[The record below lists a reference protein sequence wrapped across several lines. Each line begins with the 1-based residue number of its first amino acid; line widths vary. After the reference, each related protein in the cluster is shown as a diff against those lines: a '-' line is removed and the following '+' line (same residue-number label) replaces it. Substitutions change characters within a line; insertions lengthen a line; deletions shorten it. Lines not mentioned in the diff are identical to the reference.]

1 MRPAELSFTERCD
14 WLRLARTP
22 RIGPVGFARLIAR
35 FGSADAAL
43 DALPGLARTRG
54 AARPD
59 IPPRT
64 AAEAE
69 LDAMEHAGVRLL
81 ASCETDYPHALACI
95 PAAPPV
101 ILVKGE
107 LALAEKPCCAL
118 VGARNASAAGLRFA
132 RELAHGLGS
141 AGVTVVSGLARG
153 IDGAAHGGAL
163 ETGTIAVLAGGLD
176 YIYPPEHYELHHA
189 IAERGLLV
197 SEVPLGTLPTARDFP
212 RRNRLI
218 SGLSIGVLVIE
229 AAVKSGSLIT
239 ARFAGEQGRE
249 VMAVP
254 GSPLDPR
261 ARGGNQL
268 LRDGAHLIESVED
281 VVAILENTPAVQAD
295 KPPAANGLE
304 DESLDLIDWPDPGS
318 PNGLDAGLDIS
329 ADTPQLPDN
338 TGEPAMPAE
347 RIRALLSP
355 TPISADELARQTRLP
370 VGEIRA
376 ILLELEL
383 AGKIDLLPGGLVQ
396 ISGSS

>member
-1 MRPAELSFTERCD
+1 MSFTERCD

-22 RIGPVGFARLIAR
+22 RIGPVGFARLLAR
-35 FGSADAAL
+35 FGTAEAAL

-54 AARPD
+54 APRPD

-69 LDAMEHAGVRLL
+69 LDAIDRAGVRLL
-81 ASCETDYPHALACI
+81 ASCEPGYPHALACI

-101 ILVKGE
+101 ILVKGQLE
-107 LALAEKPCCAL
+107 LATKPCCAM

-141 AGVTVVSGLARG
+141 AGVTLVSGLARG
-153 IDGAAHGGAL
+153 IDGAAHTGSL

-189 IAERGLLV
+189 ISERGLLV
-197 SEVPLGTLPTARDFP
+197 SEMPLGSLPTARDFP

-218 SGLSIGVLVIE
+218 SGLSTGVLVIE

-239 ARFAGEQGRE
+239 ARFAAEQGRE

-261 ARGGNQL
+261 ARGANQL

-281 VVAILENTPAVQAD
+281 VLAILENTPAIRAET
-295 KPPAANGLE
+295 PPAANGLE
-304 DESLDLIDWPDPGS
+304 DDTLDFIEWP
-318 PNGLDAGLDIS
+318 GLDS
-329 ADTPQLPDN
+329 AD
-338 TGEPAMPAE
+338 EAPAQPAPPEQARPAE
-347 RIRALLSP
+347 RIKALLSP
-355 TPISADELARQTRLP
+355 VPISADELSRQADLP
-370 VGEIRA
+370 VGEVRA
-376 ILLELEL
+376 IVLELEM
-383 AGKIDLLPGGLVQ
+383 AGEIDLLPGGLVQ
-396 ISGSS
+396 MSGSS

>member
-22 RIGPVGFARLIAR
+22 RIGPVGFARLLAR
-35 FGSADAAL
+35 FGDAETAL

-54 AARPD
+54 APRPD

-69 LDAMEHAGVRLL
+69 LDAIDRAGARLL
-81 ASCETDYPHALACI
+81 ASCEADYPHALACI

-107 LALAEKPCCAL
+107 LALAAKPCCAM

-141 AGVTVVSGLARG
+141 AGVTIVSGLARG

-189 IAERGLLV
+189 IAQQGLLV

-218 SGLSIGVLVIE
+218 SGLSLGVLVVE

-281 VVAILENTPAVQAD
+281 VVAILENTPAIEAEN
-295 KPPAANGLE
+295 PPAANGLE
-304 DESLDLIDWPDPGS
+304 DDPLDYIDWP
-318 PNGLDAGLDIS
+318 GLDSEPTA
-329 ADTPQLPDN
+329 ADEARPPASTPRPED
-338 TGEPAMPAE
+338 PAE

-355 TPISADELARQTRLP
+355 TPISADELSRQARLP

-376 ILLELEL
+376 IVLELEM
-383 AGKIDLLPGGLVQ
+383 AGEIDLLPGGLVQ
-396 ISGSS
+396 MSGSS

>member
-1 MRPAELSFTERCD
+1 MRPAELSFEERCD

-22 RIGPVGFARLIAR
+22 RIGPVGFARLLAR
-35 FGSADAAL
+35 FGDAATAL

-54 AARPD
+54 APRPD

-69 LDAMEHAGVRLL
+69 LDAIDRAGVRLL
-81 ASCETDYPHALACI
+81 ASCEADYPHALACI
-95 PAAPPV
+95 PAAPPA
-101 ILVKGE
+101 ILVKGALE
-107 LALAEKPCCAL
+107 LAAKPCCAM

-141 AGVTVVSGLARG
+141 AGGTIVSGLARG

-189 IAERGLLV
+189 IAQQGLLV

-218 SGLSIGVLVIE
+218 SGLSLGVLVVE

-281 VVAILENTPAVQAD
+281 VVAILENTPAIQAEN
-295 KPPAANGLE
+295 PPAANGLE
-304 DESLDLIDWPDPGS
+304 DDPLDYIDWP
-318 PNGLDAGLDIS
+318 GLDSEPTAADEARAPAS
-329 ADTPQLPDN
+329 APRPEDS
-338 TGEPAMPAE
+338 AE

-355 TPISADELARQTRLP
+355 TPISADELSRQAELP

-376 ILLELEL
+376 IVLELEM
-383 AGKIDLLPGGLVQ
+383 AGEIDLLPGGLVQ
-396 ISGSS
+396 MSGSS